1 MAGVIGKIG
10 GFAKKI
16 GEKAYERGAL
26 KQGIDAF
33 KSWKSKKAEKAK
45 PAAGMT
51 SQPAAKSIG
60 SFKTGIDTNLKI
72 PKISS
77 FGRDENPFSSGM

>member
-1 MAGVIGKIG
+1 MGPLKAVGKFAKGIGKR
-10 GFAKKI
+10 
-16 GEKAYERGAL
+16 AYDKGAL
-26 KQGIDAF
+26 KQGIQAF
-33 KSWKSKKAEKAK
+33 KSWKSKPAEGMSSQAK
-45 PAAGMT
+45 PT
-51 SQPAAKSIG
+51 PKQVG

>member
-1 MAGVIGKIG
+1 MPGIIGKVG
-10 GFAKKI
+10 KFAKQI
-16 GEKAYERGAL
+16 GKRAYDQGAL
-26 KQGIDAF
+26 KQGVEAF
-33 KSWKSKKAEKAK
+33 KSWKNK

-51 SQPAAKSIG
+51 SKPAAKQVG
-60 SFKTGIDTNLKI
+60 SFKTGIDTNLKV